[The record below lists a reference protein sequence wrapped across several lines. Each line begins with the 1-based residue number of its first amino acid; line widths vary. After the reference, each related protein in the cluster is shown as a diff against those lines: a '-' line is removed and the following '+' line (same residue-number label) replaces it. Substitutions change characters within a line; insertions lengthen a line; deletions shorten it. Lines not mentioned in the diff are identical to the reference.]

1 MNFIKD
7 YMTNAGQ
14 VPKIGQQE
22 VKYLFLAKFKKTEQR
37 LLETAQ

>member
-14 VPKIGQQE
+14 VPKIEEQE
-22 VKYLFLAKFKKTEQR
+22 AKYLFLAKLKKQSQDR
-37 LLETAQ
+37 

>member
-14 VPKIGQQE
+14 VPKIEEQE
-22 VKYLFLAKFKKTEQR
+22 VKNLFSKIKKTEPR